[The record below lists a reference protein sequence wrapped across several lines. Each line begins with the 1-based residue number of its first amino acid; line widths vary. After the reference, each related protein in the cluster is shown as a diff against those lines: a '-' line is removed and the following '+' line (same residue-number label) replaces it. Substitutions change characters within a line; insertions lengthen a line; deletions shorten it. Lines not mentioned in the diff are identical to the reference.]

1 MKKNQENDIV
11 AKVEVLTQKHDTVGM
26 ARLRVF
32 CFCFTPKTGSVILG
46 CLGIVFAVFAIIPPC
61 LLLESHDYYIREF
74 VKQQR
79 EVGGKQDQ
87 RFPFQNH
94 QIVTNMSGIFFGIP
108 GMDLREEDIPKL
120 QYFNKCV
127 LAGIVSYDV
136 VFIFACTLLITGKT
150 NPESYSLSSVQNV
163 QLISGIAADKKCLI
177 VPWLVIKLMSWL
189 FSLVFVI
196 SIMFAVANVQ
206 EILLYVL
213 FPCGKF
219 FLILK
224 SKELLFHFS
233 SHSQVSH

>member
-1 MKKNQENDIV
+1 
-11 AKVEVLTQKHDTVGM
+11 
-26 ARLRVF
+26 
-32 CFCFTPKTGSVILG
+32 
-46 CLGIVFAVFAIIPPC
+46 
-61 LLLESHDYYIREF
+61 
-74 VKQQR
+74 
-79 EVGGKQDQ
+79 
-87 RFPFQNH
+87 
-94 QIVTNMSGIFFGIP
+94 
-108 GMDLREEDIPKL
+108 MDLREEDIPKL

-213 FPCGKF
+213 FPCGKL

-224 SKELLFHFS
+224 SKELLFNIS
-233 SHSQVSH
+233 SHSQVFLWHWEPTFGSPSSRCITRCARLSWPRLPPPGGPRLELLVEDRLSRCPRPRTPTRPT